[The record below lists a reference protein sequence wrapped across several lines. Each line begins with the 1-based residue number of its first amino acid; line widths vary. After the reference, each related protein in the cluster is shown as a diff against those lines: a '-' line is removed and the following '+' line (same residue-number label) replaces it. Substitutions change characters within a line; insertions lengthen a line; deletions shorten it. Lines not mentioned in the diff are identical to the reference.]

1 MVERPSIL
9 NIPRSLEIV
18 LFPVNH
24 QESGLRGVS
33 GNAINANQIIGV
45 SQTLFNSVFYDKCMC
60 NLTNLTILLN
70 VRSRF
75 AYFVRTENFVL
86 KVVKIN

>member
-24 QESGLRGVS
+24 QGSGLRGVS

-60 NLTNLTILLN
+60 NLTILLN
-70 VRSRF
+70 VRSRL
-75 AYFVRTENFVL
+75 AYFVRIENFVP
-86 KVVKIN
+86 KVL